1 MQGQGGGAAETVS
14 RLKPSRQ
21 WGLHRGVPGMLHSR
35 RCAGV
40 AIMTFTEGAPLVP
53 ASRLGWEFA
62 SKQAAA
68 QHFEQP
74 YAVLALE

>member
-1 MQGQGGGAAETVS
+1 
-14 RLKPSRQ
+14 
-21 WGLHRGVPGMLHSR
+21 
-35 RCAGV
+35 
-40 AIMTFTEGAPLVP
+40 MTFTEGAPLVP